1 MKTSQAGIDLIK
13 SFEGLELTAYRCS
26 SGIWTIGYGHTGP
39 DVKPGMTITQ
49 ARADEL
55 LAQDL
60 VRFEQAV
67 DRLIEPAQQQCQFDA
82 LVSFT
87 FNCGE
92 GALSESTMRRRMN
105 AGEDLNTVA
114 REELPKWVKG
124 ANGEPLP
131 GLVRRRDAEVALHC
145 SGGSTPAPAPT
156 AREVNVTAKRETVL
170 KKRPVPSSEL
180 AENEK
185 ATVPVGKAYA
195 KAQVLGAE
203 AGHTRLEL
211 PYGGGQ
217 WWLFDDHWSGLSAAP
232 AQPSGGEVKL
242 PGFIHWDQKDN
253 ASDGWR
259 ECQSSSIAMCLK
271 FLGIGNL
278 STDQQYVSIVEKYGD
293 TTERQPHFDAMKQLG
308 YTGASWH
315 TDLTAE
321 RIKAEINKGK
331 PVAVGALHKGH
342 VSNPSGGGHFV
353 VIYGYGPDYWCVMD
367 PYGEQDLVNG
377 DFCNTAIGA
386 GKDQR
391 YSFKNFNPRLFVA
404 DPADG
409 WGWTFA

>member
-13 SFEGLELTAYRCS
+13 EFEGCELTSYRCPA
-26 SGIWTIGYGHTGP
+26 GIWTIGVGHTGP

-67 DRLIEPAQQQCQFDA
+67 DRLIETTQNPEQFSA
-82 LVSFT
+82 IVSFT
-87 FNCGE
+87 FNVGE
-92 GALSESTMRRRMN
+92 GALEGSTLRRRMN
-105 AGEDLNTVA
+105 SGEDLNTVA

-124 ANGEPLP
+124 AGDEPLP
-131 GLVRRRDAEVALHC
+131 GLVRRRDAEVELHC
-145 SGGSTPAPAPT
+145 SGTGSAGATDSG
-156 AREVNVTAKRETVL
+156 REVTVTALRDTLIKRE
-170 KKRPVPSSEL
+170 PVPSSDL
-180 AENEK
+180 ADDEK
-185 ATVPVGKAYA
+185 VPSEEGKTYA
-195 KAQVLGAE
+195 KARALRSIN
-203 AGHTRLEL
+203 GHTLLDL
-211 PYGGGQ
+211 PYGAGQ
-217 WWLFDDHWSGLSAAP
+217 WWLFDDHWSGLAAAP
-232 AQPSGGEVKL
+232 AGGEVKL
-242 PGFIHWDQKDN
+242 SGMIHWDQKDN

-331 PVAVGALHKGH
+331 PVAVGALHKGP

-353 VIYGYGPDYWCVMD
+353 VIYGYGPDYWCVQD

-377 DFCNTAIGA
+377 DFCNTAMGA